1 MSSESSLEADL
12 MQPFALTVDRL
23 LTHAAAWHPTRPIVS
38 RRLDGSVARTT
49 FSALETDARRISGA
63 LLASGIQRGDRIAT
77 LAMNGADHLAAWFG
91 IMGIGA
97 VCHTVNPRLFDEQ
110 LIYILNHAADRWL
123 FADPQFAP
131 LVARLRPHLPALER
145 VVYLCDEAALPPAS
159 GDALSFERL
168 LGASAPAV
176 RWGEFDEHSP
186 AALCYTSGTTGH
198 PKGVLYSHRSQV
210 LHTLVIQ
217 TRDGIGLSARDTLLV
232 VVPMFHV
239 NAWGM
244 PFAAAAAGCGLVL
257 PGMRL
262 DAASLYELLEREQVT
277 VSAAVPTIW
286 QQLFDHLQSTGLRLH
301 HLKRVV
307 IGGSACPESLIR
319 GFQEGHGV
327 EVVHA
332 WGMTEMSPLGTIGS
346 PTAAVASADAST
358 RLRYSLKQGRV
369 SFGVD
374 LKITDEAGTRL
385 PQDGQRPG
393 LIKVR
398 GPAIIARYFRS
409 DETVLDSEGFFDTG
423 DIGTIDE
430 QGYLEIT
437 DRAKDLIKSGGE
449 WISSV
454 EIENLAVAHPAVRL
468 AAVIAIPHERWRERP
483 LLVVE
488 RQPDVAVDGP
498 ELLEFLKGKIA
509 TWWLPDA
516 VVFIEQM
523 PLGATG
529 KLDKK
534 VLRTRFADFKAS

>member
-1 MSSESSLEADL
+1 MSTESSVETDL
-12 MQPFALTVDRL
+12 MQPFALTVDRF
-23 LTHAAAWHPTRPIVS
+23 LTHAASWHATRPIVS
-38 RRLDGSVARTT
+38 RKLDGTIARTT
-49 FSALETDARRISGA
+49 FSALEADARRISAA
-63 LLASGIQRGDRIAT
+63 LLAQGIERGDRIAT
-77 LAMNGADHLAAWFG
+77 LAMNGADHLATWFG

-97 VCHTVNPRLFDEQ
+97 VCHTVNPRLFEEQ
-110 LIYILNHAADRWL
+110 LVYILNHAADRWL
-123 FADPQFAP
+123 IADPQFAP
-131 LVARLRPHLPALER
+131 LVERLRPHLPTLER
-145 VVYLCDEAALPPAS
+145 VVYLCDEGALPLDRGPAIS
-159 GDALSFERL
+159 YERL
-168 LGASAPAV
+168 LGESASPV
-176 RWGEFDEHSP
+176 SWGDFDEHTP

-217 TRDGIGLSARDTLLV
+217 TPDGIGLSARDTMLV

-244 PFAAAAAGCGLVL
+244 PFAAAAAGSGLVL

-262 DAASLYELLEREQVT
+262 DGASLYELLESEQVT
-277 VSAAVPTIW
+277 VTAAVPTIW
-286 QQLFDHLQSTGLRLH
+286 QQLLDHLDGKQLRLN

-319 GFQEGHGV
+319 GFQDGHGV

-332 WGMTEMSPLGTIGS
+332 WGMTEMSPLGTIGT
-346 PTAAVASADAST
+346 PTAAVAAADEQT
-358 RLRYSLKQGRV
+358 RRRYTLKQGRV

-374 LKITDEAGTRL
+374 LKITDGAGTRL
-385 PQDGQRPG
+385 PNDGKRPG
-393 LIKVR
+393 HIKVR

-409 DETVLDSEGFFDTG
+409 EEEVLDSEGYFDTG
-423 DIGTIDE
+423 DIGTIDVH
-430 QGYLEIT
+430 GYLEIT

-454 EIENLAVAHPAVRL
+454 EIENLATAHPAVRY
-468 AAVIAIPHERWRERP
+468 AAVIGIPHERWSERP

-488 RQPDVAVDGP
+488 RKPDVPVEAS
-498 ELLEFLKGKIA
+498 ELLEFLTGKIA
-509 TWWLPDA
+509 RWWMPDG
-516 VVFIEQM
+516 VVFIDSM

-534 VLRTRFADFKAS
+534 VLRARFADGRT